1 MVSILFDAGQAA
13 IVYNL
18 LTSFGSS
25 EIDNGQEICCPLSKK
40 YVRRAADF
48 IRILQA
54 QANKE
59 IDLSIFGSKEYKI
72 SIFSKDFFIMKIP
85 FWGRR
90 KKFTY
95 FLSNLSC
102 HATINYVRYFGTLD
116 TGVVNVA
123 SLVW

>member
-1 MVSILFDAGQAA
+1 MHSVCEELAKEEIAPKQKISFLLLHCLVSILFDAGQAA

-72 SIFSKDFFIMKIP
+72 SIFSKDFFIMKIT
-85 FWGRR
+85 FWG
-90 KKFTY
+90 KQ
-95 FLSNLSC
+95 S
-102 HATINYVRYFGTLD
+102 
-116 TGVVNVA
+116 
-123 SLVW
+123 